1 MDIIE
6 QVAQHEVAVLDG
18 FHVGDSVGVAFEISE
33 GGRPELLGQAEIERR
48 GLREHA
54 ADLIEKQPEPLV
66 LGVHIDI
73 PEILLVP
80 AENGKV
86 IVAVRLAPH

>member
-1 MDIIE
+1 M
-6 QVAQHEVAVLDG
+6 
-18 FHVGDSVGVAFEISE
+18 GDSVVVAIEIAE
-33 GGRPELLGQAEIERR
+33 GSRSELLGQAEIERR

-54 ADLIEKQPEPLV
+54 ADLIKKQPEPLV
-66 LGVHIDI
+66 LGVHINI

-86 IVAVRLAPH
+86 IVAVRRAPH

>member
-1 MDIIE
+1 M
-6 QVAQHEVAVLDG
+6 
-18 FHVGDSVGVAFEISE
+18 GDRVGVAFQIAE
-33 GGRPELLGQAEIERR
+33 GGRPELLGQAEIKRR

-66 LGVHIDI
+66 LGFHVDI

-86 IVAVRLAPH
+86 IVTVRLAPH